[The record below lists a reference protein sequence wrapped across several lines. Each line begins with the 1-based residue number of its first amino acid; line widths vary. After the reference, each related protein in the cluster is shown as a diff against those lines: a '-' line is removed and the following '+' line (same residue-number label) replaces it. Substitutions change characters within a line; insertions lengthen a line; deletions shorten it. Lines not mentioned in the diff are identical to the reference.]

1 MKNFKSFDEFL
12 NEGNSTEA
20 EYKKISKRIVSA
32 LNTVYDYDEY
42 EKLFIE
48 LENWCKKNYKKLM
61 HYTVYHVSNKYKD
74 FEKIANEFDEDP
86 KEIAGFIESII
97 DDIEDNY

>member
-20 EYKKISKRIVSA
+20 KYKKISKLIGSA

-42 EKLFIE
+42 EKIF
-48 LENWCKKNYKKLM
+48 
-61 HYTVYHVSNKYKD
+61 H
-74 FEKIANEFDEDP
+74 
-86 KEIAGFIESII
+86 
-97 DDIEDNY
+97 